1 MSQQTSDQ
9 LSRYRWAGFLVA
21 TAAGLYVSRRLYHS
35 YTQLPA
41 TTLRRSNAVHRNRN
55 NGLGPVDFEPPTSE
69 APFGFV
75 LIRKHNNETM
85 AINLATTRLPSA
97 QVLRELF
104 GNGSE
109 AIRRNAQT
117 LALQCVLALAWV
129 KAQDAEGRLVLRSH
143 GFDELATAMLSQ
155 QMDAILQASYALLTS
170 MDLDTVDPQYVRE
183 AVESL
188 NRDNPWH
195 SGNASSSGDEDPDPA
210 DTEEVWDAER
220 AEPSQ
225 GLRGLL
231 YYIAEDDAKRK
242 AYEHRGIRCEECGDL
257 PIHGVR
263 WHCLNCP
270 DFDLCSACEA
280 HTRHPKTH
288 VFAKIKIPVPVLS
301 QPTEKMKPWYPGDS
315 RKIHASLFIQLKKQL
330 CLEYDYEEPQLDAMY
345 DQFTCLANVP
355 WEQDPTKIKCA
366 IDRRAFNRA
375 MTSDRWPAGLATNA
389 MYDRMFAFYD
399 TDTNGLIGFTEFVNG
414 MAYLRGPKR
423 FASLRRTIQGYDL
436 DGDGYVSRAD
446 FLRILRAKHIIQ
458 TQLISDQVEFQEDER
473 VQASMDVLRSSQPI
487 SSIFAEEQIPP
498 GERRHPRGK
507 YPDEFGDLQPLPTT
521 KAVLSDED
529 PYVRRLPARDRLR
542 TTLSRFEEHIGRSTR
557 QGEDSSRDEDVE
569 EQVALSMLAPV
580 EEETID
586 PYVQDILWQVEES
599 GFNELLDPLFKD
611 REEEDTDVMRTRVE
625 RRLWASD
632 IEDALAAR
640 EAGLLPEPGAAA
652 AAAAVKQSTP
662 TSKPSGLASTA
673 VEVPQRTDEIIAE
686 LANAIDGIRSGSQ
699 GPTTAADSIVPTDW
713 LSLERRE
720 AQIAE
725 APLEDLLNSQGYG
738 LRDNAHEGAAA
749 SEPRVASSDSSSIW
763 NGIPA
768 DRATSPLKTTTIS
781 DNDDHNHDN
790 SMEPPP
796 LPQRQTP
803 PSPPPPQQEKKTTA
817 SEPSRL
823 SQLRLEQLV
832 RLHDLDA
839 EITRRGGPGRLTY
852 DEIENLVVKSG
863 NSELRGLV
871 KSWLEWACF

>member
-1 MSQQTSDQ
+1 M
-9 LSRYRWAGFLVA
+9 A
-21 TAAGLYVSRRLYHS
+21 TAAGLYVSTRLYHS
-35 YTQLPA
+35 YTHLPA
-41 TTLRRSNAVHRNRN
+41 TTLRRSNAVHRNNRN

-75 LIRKHNNETM
+75 LIRKRNNETM

-109 AIRRNAQT
+109 AVRRNAQT

-129 KAQDAEGRLVLRSH
+129 KAQDAEGRSVLRSH

-315 RKIHASLFIQLKKQL
+315 RKIHASLCIHLRKQL

-446 FLRILRAKHIIQ
+446 FLRILRAKHMIQ

-507 YPDEFGDLQPLPTT
+507 HPDEFGDLQPLPAT
-521 KAVLSDED
+521 KAILSDED
-529 PYVRRLPARDRLR
+529 PYLRRFSARDRLR
-542 TTLSRFEEHIGRSTR
+542 TTLSRFEEHFGRYTM
-557 QGEDSSRDEDVE
+557 QGDDSSRDEDFE
-569 EQVALSMLAPV
+569 EQAALTMLAPV
-580 EEETID
+580 EEEIID
-586 PYVQDILWQVEES
+586 PYVQDILWQVEEN
-599 GFNELLDPLFKD
+599 GFNELLDPLFKV
-611 REEEDTDVMRTRVE
+611 REDQDTVAVNTRGERTK
-625 RRLWASD
+625 WASEIQD
-632 IEDALAAR
+632 VLTAEEAR
-640 EAGLLPEPGAAA
+640 VQPEPGAS
-652 AAAAVKQSTP
+652 AAAVAAAIQSTP
-662 TSKPSGLASTA
+662 TSKPSDLASTS
-673 VEVPQRTDEIIAE
+673 VEVPQPIDDIIADM
-686 LANAIDGIRSGSQ
+686 ANAIDGIRSGSQ
-699 GPTTAADSIVPTDW
+699 GHTAAADNIVPTDW

-720 AQIAE
+720 AQIGE

-738 LRDNAHEGAAA
+738 LRDDDAHEGAAAAAA

-781 DNDDHNHDN
+781 DNDDDNHDDCV
-790 SMEPPP
+790 EPPP

-803 PSPPPPQQEKKTTA
+803 PQQEKKTTA
-817 SEPSRL
+817 QKSLCPST
-823 SQLRLEQLV
+823 LRLQDLA
-832 RLHDLDA
+832 RLNDTEA
-839 EITRRGGPGRLTY
+839 EIHRRGGPGRLTY
-852 DEIENLVVKSG
+852 YEIEQLVVKSG